1 MNLMTL
7 SLGIIGL
14 PNVGKST
21 LFNALTKKQVDVANY
36 PFCTIEPNVGVVK
49 VPDERVAKL
58 AAMSNSAKQIY
69 TTIEFVDIAGL
80 VKGAHEGEGL
90 GNQFLANIRN
100 VDAIC
105 HVIRNFQDNNVV
117 HVEGRIDPS
126 SDKEIINLEL
136 IYADLAS
143 VNKRL
148 DKISKEAKS
157 GDKLIT
163 KQVDTLEKIK
173 SYLNEGQ
180 SLKQCS
186 LTADEQA
193 LVKELNLLTSKPVI
207 YVINSDQPADLLL
220 HLDGPAIVLNAK
232 LDAEIANLPE
242 EEQAD
247 YIKELGLQDSG
258 LNKLIAQ
265 AYNLLGLITFL
276 TTGRDETRAWTV
288 KRNTPAPQ
296 AAGVIHTDFMKN
308 FIRAEVINWEV
319 LLRAG
324 SETKARELGLIRLE
338 GKNYLVQDGD
348 VCNFLINN

>member
-1 MNLMTL
+1 MAL
-7 SLGIIGL
+7 SLGIVGL

-49 VPDERVAKL
+49 VPDERVDKL
-58 AAMSNSAKQIY
+58 AVMSNSGKK
-69 TTIEFVDIAGL
+69 IEFVDIAGL

-157 GDKLIT
+157 GDKLIS

-186 LTADEQA
+186 LTADEQT

-232 LDAEIANLPE
+232 LEAEIANLPE

-247 YIKELGLQDSG
+247 YIKELGLQDCG

-324 SETKARELGLIRLE
+324 SETKAKELGLIRLE
-338 GKNYLVQDGD
+338 GKNYLIQDGD

>member
-1 MNLMTL
+1 MAL

-21 LFNALTKKQVDVANY
+21 LFNALTKKQVDAANY
-36 PFCTIEPNVGVVK
+36 PFCTIKPNVGVVK

-157 GDKLIT
+157 GDKLIS

-186 LTADEQA
+186 LTADEQT

-232 LDAEIANLPE
+232 LEAEIANLPE

-308 FIRAEVINWEV
+308 FIRAEVINWET

>member
-1 MNLMTL
+1 MAL

-21 LFNALTKKQVDVANY
+21 LFNALTKKQVDAANY
-36 PFCTIEPNVGVVK
+36 PFCTIKPNVGVVK

-157 GDKLIT
+157 GDKLIS

-173 SYLNEGQ
+173 GYLNEGQ

-232 LDAEIANLPE
+232 LEAEITSLPE

>member
-1 MNLMTL
+1 MAL

-21 LFNALTKKQVDVANY
+21 LFNALTKKQVDAANY
-36 PFCTIEPNVGVVK
+36 PFCTIKPNVGVVK

-157 GDKLIT
+157 GDKLIS

-232 LDAEIANLPE
+232 LEAEIANLPE

>member
-1 MNLMTL
+1 
-7 SLGIIGL
+7 
-14 PNVGKST
+14 
-21 LFNALTKKQVDVANY
+21 
-36 PFCTIEPNVGVVK
+36 
-49 VPDERVAKL
+49 
-58 AAMSNSAKQIY
+58 
-69 TTIEFVDIAGL
+69 
-80 VKGAHEGEGL
+80 
-90 GNQFLANIRN
+90 
-100 VDAIC
+100 
-105 HVIRNFQDNNVV
+105 
-117 HVEGRIDPS
+117 
-126 SDKEIINLEL
+126 LEL

-157 GDKLIT
+157 GDKLIS

-186 LTADEQA
+186 LTADEQT

-232 LDAEIANLPE
+232 LEAEITSLPE

-308 FIRAEVINWEV
+308 FIRAEVINWET

>member
-1 MNLMTL
+1 MAL
-7 SLGIIGL
+7 SLGIVGL

-49 VPDERVAKL
+49 VPDERVDKL
-58 AAMSNSAKQIY
+58 AAMSNSATKIY
-69 TTIEFVDIAGL
+69 ATIEFVDIAGL
-80 VKGAHEGEGL
+80 VRGAHEGEGL

-105 HVIRNFQDNNVV
+105 HVIRNFQNNDIA

-126 SDKEIINLEL
+126 SDQEIINLEL
-136 IYADLAS
+136 IYADLTS
-143 VNKRL
+143 VNRRL

-157 GDKLIT
+157 GDKLIRR
-163 KQVDTLEKIK
+163 QIDILENIK
-173 SYLNEGQ
+173 DYLNKGQ
-180 SLKQCS
+180 SLRQCS
-186 LTADEQA
+186 LTAEEQGVA
-193 LVKELNLLTSKPVI
+193 KELNLLTIKPII
-207 YVINSDQPADLLL
+207 YVINSDQPTNVLPPS
-220 HLDGPAIVLNAK
+220 DGPVIVLNAK
-232 LDAEIANLPE
+232 LEAEIASLPE

-265 AYNLLGLITFL
+265 AYDLLGLITFL
-276 TTGRDETRAWTV
+276 TTGHDETRAWTV

-308 FIRAEVINWEV
+308 FIRAEVINWLD

-324 SETKARELGLIRLE
+324 SETKAKELGLIRLE
-338 GKNYLVQDGD
+338 GKNYLIQDGD

>member
-1 MNLMTL
+1 MAL

-21 LFNALTKKQVDVANY
+21 LFNALTKKQVDAANY
-36 PFCTIEPNVGVVK
+36 PFCTIKPNVGVVK

-69 TTIEFVDIAGL
+69 ATIEFVDIAGL

-157 GDKLIT
+157 GDKLIS

-173 SYLNEGQ
+173 GYLNEGQ

-232 LDAEIANLPE
+232 LEAEIANLPE

-265 AYNLLGLITFL
+265 AYDLLGLITFL

-308 FIRAEVINWEV
+308 FIRAEVINWMD

-338 GKNYLVQDGD
+338 GKNYLIQDGD

>member
-1 MNLMTL
+1 MAL
-7 SLGIIGL
+7 SLGIVGL

-49 VPDERVAKL
+49 VPDERVDKL
-58 AAMSNSAKQIY
+58 AVMSNSGKKIY

-157 GDKLIT
+157 GDKLIS

-173 SYLNEGQ
+173 GYLNEGQ

-232 LDAEIANLPE
+232 LEAEIANLPE

>member
-1 MNLMTL
+1 MAL
-7 SLGIIGL
+7 SLGIVGL

-49 VPDERVAKL
+49 VPDERVDKL
-58 AAMSNSAKQIY
+58 AVMSNSGKKIY

-80 VKGAHEGEGL
+80 VRGAHEGEGL

-100 VDAIC
+100 VDAIG
-105 HVIRNFQDNNVV
+105 HVIRNFQNNDIA
-117 HVEGRIDPS
+117 HIEGRIDPS
-126 SDKEIINLEL
+126 SDQEIVNLEL

-143 VNKRL
+143 VSRRL

-157 GDKLIT
+157 GDKLIRR
-163 KQVDTLEKIK
+163 QVDVLEKVK
-173 SYLNEGQ
+173 SYLNQGQ
-180 SLKQCS
+180 SLRQCS
-186 LTADEQA
+186 LTAEEQD
-193 LVKELNLLTSKPVI
+193 LVRELNLLTNKPVI
-207 YVINSDQPADLLL
+207 YVINSDQPSDSLLQ
-220 HLDGPAIVLNAK
+220 LDGPVIVLNAK
-232 LDAEIANLPE
+232 LEAEIASLPE

>member
-1 MNLMTL
+1 MAL

-21 LFNALTKKQVDVANY
+21 LFNALTKKQVDAANY
-36 PFCTIEPNVGVVK
+36 PFCTIKPNVGVVK
-49 VPDERVAKL
+49 VPDERVARL

-157 GDKLIT
+157 GDKLIS

-173 SYLNEGQ
+173 GYLNEGQ

-232 LDAEIANLPE
+232 LEAEIANLPE

>member
-1 MNLMTL
+1 M
-7 SLGIIGL
+7 SFRCGIVGL

-21 LFNALTKKQVDVANY
+21 LFNALTSSQNAEAANF
-36 PFCTIEPNVGVVK
+36 PFCTIDPNVGTVI
-49 VPDERVAKL
+49 VPDERITKL
-58 AAMSNSAKQIY
+58 TELYNPKKIIPA
-69 TTIEFVDIAGL
+69 TIEFVDIAGL

-157 GDKLIT
+157 GDKLIS

-173 SYLNEGQ
+173 GYLNEGQ

-232 LDAEIANLPE
+232 LEAEIANLPE

-258 LNKLIAQ
+258 LNKLIAK

-276 TTGRDETRAWTV
+276 TTGRDEKRAWTV

>member
-1 MNLMTL
+1 MAL

-21 LFNALTKKQVDVANY
+21 LFNALTKKQVDAANY
-36 PFCTIEPNVGVVK
+36 PFCTIKPNVGVVK

>member
-1 MNLMTL
+1 MAL

-21 LFNALTKKQVDVANY
+21 LFNALTKKQVDAANY
-36 PFCTIEPNVGVVK
+36 PFCTIKPNVGVVK

-69 TTIEFVDIAGL
+69 ATIEFVDIAGL

-157 GDKLIT
+157 GDKLIS

-173 SYLNEGQ
+173 GYLNEGQ

-232 LDAEIANLPE
+232 LEAEIANLPE

>member
-21 LFNALTKKQVDVANY
+21 LFNALTKKQVDAANY

-49 VPDERVAKL
+49 VPDERVTKL

-69 TTIEFVDIAGL
+69 ATIEFVDIAGL

-105 HVIRNFQDNNVV
+105 HVIRNFQDSNVV
-117 HVEGRIDPS
+117 HVEGRINPS
-126 SDKEIINLEL
+126 LDKEIIDLEL
-136 IYADLAS
+136 IYADLAT
-143 VNKRL
+143 VNRRL

-157 GDKLIT
+157 GDKLIS
-163 KQVDTLEKIK
+163 KQVDTLKKIRD
-173 SYLNEGQ
+173 YLNEGQ
-180 SLKQCS
+180 SLRRCS
-186 LTADEQA
+186 LTADEQELA
-193 LVKELNLLTSKPVI
+193 KELNLLTSKPVI
-207 YVINSDQPADLLL
+207 YVINSEEPANLLL

-232 LDAEIANLPE
+232 LEAEIASLPE

-308 FIRAEVINWEV
+308 FIRAEVINWET

-324 SETKARELGLIRLE
+324 SETKAKELGLIRLE
-338 GKNYLVQDGD
+338 GKNYLIQDGD